1 MKSRFS
7 DDHEHL
13 SGTRDLLGSLVGFEV
28 GRREIVVGSDIVD
41 DSAEVEDRVGIEV
54 GHLCYRDFVFT
65 IDLVAECPEAV
76 MHIVVSER
84 TTTELSLG
92 EENVERSFEFS
103 DISSDM
109 FSDDMEEIVVNMLTF
124 ESEFG
129 LEDSESRLEVRLFDI
144 TDQSESETALESGI
158 DIVEFSGCTI
168 RGDDDLFASTMHFI
182 EDVVEDF
189 LCFLFIAEE
198 LDIIEK
204 EYIDLS
210 KLGEEFGK
218 LIFPDR

>member
-1 MKSRFS
+1 
-7 DDHEHL
+7 
-13 SGTRDLLGSLVGFEV
+13 
-28 GRREIVVGSDIVD
+28 
-41 DSAEVEDRVGIEV
+41 
-54 GHLCYRDFVFT
+54 
-65 IDLVAECPEAV
+65 

-92 EENVERSFEFS
+92 EEDVERSFELS

-144 TDQSESETALESGI
+144 TDQSESETTLESGI
-158 DIVEFSGCTI
+158 DIVEFSGCTV
-168 RGDDDLFASTMHFI
+168 RRDDDLLASTVHFV

-189 LCFLFIAEE
+189 LCFFFVSEE
-198 LDIIEK
+198 LDVVEEK
-204 EYIDLS
+204 DIYLS
-210 KLGEEFGK
+210 KLGEKFGK